1 MVISFVGMRTQELAI
16 KPNMKVLLKSD
27 SELLDEVMVVAYG
40 TAKKSSFTGSASTID
55 SKKLASRPITNVTKG
70 LEGQTTGVL
79 TTSGSGQPGESSSVV
94 IRGFGSIN
102 ASKNPLYVVDG
113 IPFDGSLSSINPS
126 DIETMTILKDA
137 SAGALYGARGANGVV
152 MITTKKGKEG
162 KTQVNLR
169 STVGWASR
177 AIKEYDM
184 LDQKEFVQLSYEALR
199 NGYVFENGYSWANAE
214 STARERLGAT
224 LGGERYNPFKNYAW
238 NEIINPETGHEPTSK
253 CVLLFIGGLKY
264 KQMLN
269 LHGMKAGWTLCR
281 RMMRSAMNIS
291 CL

>member
-1 MVISFVGMRTQELAI
+1 MVQPKII
-16 KPNMKVLLKSD
+16 
-27 SELLDEVMVVAYG
+27 
-40 TAKKSSFTGSASTID
+40 FTGSASTID

-184 LDQKEFVQLSYEALR
+184 LDQKSSS
-199 NGYVFENGYSWANAE
+199 N
-214 STARERLGAT
+214 
-224 LGGERYNPFKNYAW
+224 
-238 NEIINPETGHEPTSK
+238 
-253 CVLLFIGGLKY
+253 
-264 KQMLN
+264 
-269 LHGMKAGWTLCR
+269 
-281 RMMRSAMNIS
+281 
-291 CL
+291 